1 MDLQQT
7 PAAVIVLAI
16 FVIASIA
23 GFMNRGMW
31 NAWML
36 HPHGVLH
43 HKRWYLLLTYGFVHG
58 DVAHLLFNAVSYY
71 SIAPVLERV
80 LGIPGFIAVYAGSL
94 VLGAIP
100 SVLLHHKDVHYR
112 SLGASGAISGLF
124 FSGMLFFPEHRI
136 HLFFLPVGIPYPL
149 FGILFLA
156 GSWYGMK
163 RNLGNIGH
171 DVHLY
176 GALAGL
182 LLTLL
187 LRPDSLAIFLS
198 GVS

>member
-1 MDLQQT
+1 
-7 PAAVIVLAI
+7 
-16 FVIASIA
+16 
-23 GFMNRGMW
+23 
-31 NAWML
+31 
-36 HPHGVLH
+36 
-43 HKRWYLLLTYGFVHG
+43 
-58 DVAHLLFNAVSYY
+58 
-71 SIAPVLERV
+71 
-80 LGIPGFIAVYAGSL
+80 
-94 VLGAIP
+94 
-100 SVLLHHKDVHYR
+100 
-112 SLGASGAISGLF
+112 
-124 FSGMLFFPEHRI
+124 MLFFPEHRI
-136 HLFFLPVGIPYPL
+136 YLFFLPVGIPYPL